1 MIKISLDT
9 QLINLN
15 NLYNKKVNAVTLE
28 ETISLIF
35 YAAIKMADRDS
46 TWKDYYKKFQQDLNE
61 QNNKG
66 WPKLIFTRNDS
77 RKRLDSLMTETFIS
91 SDNLLLL
98 LLQLLYIE
106 KNKKNNIMN
115 SVYVSFERYDILSH
129 CLDNIVENQCHF
141 SSPINEEKMTRG
153 LKTIECHKDIRQL
166 SLTKMFEILEA
177 YINIYISLYNN
188 KMLFEYKLSK
198 NILTMLN
205 N

>member
-15 NLYNKKVNAVTLE
+15 NLHNKKVGGITLE
-28 ETISLIF
+28 EIISLIF
-35 YAAIKMADRDS
+35 YAANTMTNRDE
-46 TWKDYYKKFQQDLNE
+46 TWKDYYKKFQLDLSE

-106 KNKKNNIMN
+106 KNKKNNIIN

-129 CLDNIVENQCHF
+129 RLDNIDNQ
-141 SSPINEEKMTRG
+141 
-153 LKTIECHKDIRQL
+153 KDIKQL
-166 SLTKMFEILEA
+166 SLDKMFEILEA
-177 YINIYISLYNN
+177 YINIYMSLYNN

>member
-9 QLINLN
+9 QLINLS

-35 YAAIKMADRDS
+35 YAAIKMATRDDI
-46 TWKDYYKKFQQDLNE
+46 WKDYYKKFQQDLNE
-61 QNNKG
+61 QNNRG

-77 RKRLDSLMTETFIS
+77 RKRLDSLVTETFIA

-115 SVYVSFERYDILSH
+115 NVYVSFERYDILSH
-129 CLDNIVENQCHF
+129 CLDNIENHK
-141 SSPINEEKMTRG
+141 N
-153 LKTIECHKDIRQL
+153 IEQL
-166 SLTKMFEILEA
+166 SLSKMFEILEA

-188 KMLFEYKLSK
+188 KILFEYKLSK

>member
-15 NLYNKKVNAVTLE
+15 NLYNKNINIITLE

-35 YAAIKMADRDS
+35 YATIKMTSYDE
-46 TWKDYYKKFQQDLNE
+46 TWKDYYKKFQYDLNE
-61 QNNKG
+61 QNVRG
-66 WPKLIFTRNDS
+66 WPKLIFTRNDI
-77 RKRLDSLMTETFIS
+77 RKRLDSLMTESFIS
-91 SDNLLLL
+91 SDNILLL

-115 SVYVSFERYDILSH
+115 NVYVSFERYDILSH
-129 CLDNIVENQCHF
+129 CLDNVDLQHHI
-141 SSPINEEKMTRG
+141 G
-153 LKTIECHKDIRQL
+153 QL
-166 SLTKMFEILEA
+166 SLAKMFEILEA
-177 YINIYISLYNN
+177 YINIYMGLYNN

-198 NILTMLN
+198 NILMMLN